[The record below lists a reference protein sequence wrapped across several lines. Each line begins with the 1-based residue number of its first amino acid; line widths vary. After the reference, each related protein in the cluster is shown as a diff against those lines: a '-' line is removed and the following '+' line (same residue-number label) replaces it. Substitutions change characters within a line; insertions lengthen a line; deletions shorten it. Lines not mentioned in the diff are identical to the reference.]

1 MENEIKRDRFA
12 VLKIFFNKI
21 IKKFKDFFV
30 WNNLKNH
37 IIGLTIAL
45 LLCVVDIVVAYNLG
59 YKTPHKYIYGAGPYV
74 TLLIISF
81 LLYLLRL
88 FLTNKKSSSDLI
100 IVIYLFLLFWDIAY
114 KVGWV
119 HNDLLIPS
127 PEGLFDVFKTDKTY
141 LTEMIG
147 DSLKLL
153 FWGFLI
159 AIVSGTV
166 LGLVAGWFARVRDVL
181 LPISNAITLIP
192 PILMT
197 AWLIMWFPFKQAAIA
212 IIFLAVFWP
221 TFQGMIQRVAQ
232 IDKKVIDAAKVMG
245 VGNVGMLFKVILPYC
260 LPGIII
266 SVSKSLRGA
275 FMCLAGA
282 EMIGINGGI
291 GFYTETYKAY
301 ADYRRVL
308 AGIVAIG
315 FITTIIDIIVHQI
328 EKAVVKWK
336 V

>member
-1 MENEIKRDRFA
+1 MENEIKEDKF
-12 VLKIFFNKI
+12 VVFKSFLSKITR
-21 IKKFKDFFV
+21 KFKDFFA

-37 IIGLTIAL
+37 IIGFAIAL
-45 LLCVVDIVVAYNLG
+45 LLCIVDIIVAYNLG

-127 PEGLFDVFKTDKTY
+127 PEGLFDVFKTDKDY

-153 FWGFLI
+153 FWGFLL

-245 VGNVGMLFKVILPYC
+245 VGNIGMLFKVILPYC

-328 EKAVVKWK
+328 EKAVVKWR

>member
-12 VLKIFFNKI
+12 VLKNFFNKI

-328 EKAVVKWK
+328 EKAVVKWR

>member
-12 VLKIFFNKI
+12 VLKNFFNKI